1 MIDLSEVTF
10 IKRIVVGSSNPA
22 DLASEETIDRSMEQL
37 NRCLA
42 GPPRG
47 RILGIERS
55 FTLLQLGEH
64 NVVLQWTTYH
74 VGFTRRPHW
83 AEE

>member
-1 MIDLSEVTF
+1 MAELCDIAFV
-10 IKRIVVGSSNPA
+10 KRIVVGSTNPT
-22 DLASEETIDRSMEQL
+22 DLASEQTIASSMELL

-47 RILGIERS
+47 QILGIERS
-55 FTLLQLGEH
+55 FTILQLGEH

-74 VGFTRRPHW
+74 VGFKRRPLW
-83 AEE
+83 AED